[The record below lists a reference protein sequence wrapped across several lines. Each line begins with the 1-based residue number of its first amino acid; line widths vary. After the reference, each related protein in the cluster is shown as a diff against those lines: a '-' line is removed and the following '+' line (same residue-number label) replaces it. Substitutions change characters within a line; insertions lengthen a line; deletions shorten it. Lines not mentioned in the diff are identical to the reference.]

1 MNTKQIVNKYVYL
14 MFLENLDT
22 PEEAFKMVMEYAQ
35 KTGKNSWEC
44 MGLVFSPNYYTVL
57 VRDMENGTYIGYA
70 SAHVIPETKTL
81 FYDYGYMRHPVIGSS
96 KMFDMISLMM
106 REKSGLGLCNVVLQS
121 DLNPALW
128 CKHYGFNISKEVI
141 FTKNFSNHTLQ

>member
-35 KTGKNSWEC
+35 STHKNAWEC
-44 MGLVFSPNYYTVL
+44 MGLAFSSYTVII
-57 VRDMENGTYIGYA
+57 RSMEDGEHIGYA

-81 FYDYGYMRHPVIGSS
+81 FYDQGYMRHPVIGSS
-96 KMFDMISLMM
+96 KMFDMISLMI
-106 REKSGLGLCNVVLQS
+106 REKSELGLCNVVLQS
-121 DLNPALW
+121 DLPPALW
-128 CKHYGFNISKEVI
+128 KKYGFSISKEVV
-141 FTKNFSNHTLQ
+141 FTKQFTSNNLQ